1 MKGAG
6 LPAAR
11 AAGGNE
17 GGGKVGGRRGAET
30 AAVVT
35 AAGSEGRRGASG
47 VCTIV
52 WHMQCVRNRRGFGF
66 LNLIQN
72 SLILSGVIHEQVDF
86 LAVRISTRNETT
98 HH

>member
-1 MKGAG
+1 MTGRVAKGAG

-35 AAGSEGRRGASG
+35 AAGSEGRRAVCAS
-47 VCTIV
+47 
-52 WHMQCVRNRRGFGF
+52 
-66 LNLIQN
+66 
-72 SLILSGVIHEQVDF
+72 
-86 LAVRISTRNETT
+86 
-98 HH
+98 

>member
-52 WHMQCVRNRRGFGF
+52 CAH
-66 LNLIQN
+66 
-72 SLILSGVIHEQVDF
+72 
-86 LAVRISTRNETT
+86 AVRPKPPRFRIPYI
-98 HH
+98 

>member
-1 MKGAG
+1 MAKGAG

-52 WHMQCVRNRRGFGF
+52 WHMQCVRNRRGFG
-66 LNLIQN
+66 
-72 SLILSGVIHEQVDF
+72 SLMILDPLHMIWGY
-86 LAVRISTRNETT
+86 T
-98 HH
+98 